1 MISNFLTG
9 LQLAISIPNLLGISF
24 GYCIGV
30 IVGAIPGLTATM
42 AISLLVPITYP
53 LDPILSVSM
62 LMGCYAGGVYGG
74 SISAILLNT
83 PGAPGSAATSLDG
96 YPLYLQGKGKKALG
110 MALTASVF
118 GGLFSSFVLLFLA
131 EPVSMIAL
139 KFGPPEFATLIFL
152 SLTIIASTVGDTVI
166 SILKGL
172 CIAMVGLLV
181 SMVGLDPITAGRR
194 YVFSFIILDRGLPL
208 IPVLIGMLA
217 LSEIFLQTEQRLHHL
232 DTEGIS
238 TNGIHDDN
246 PENVWVTWKEV
257 WFYRVTLLRSSLIG
271 TLMGALPGIG
281 ATTAAFLSYDQAKK
295 YSKRSKNFGK
305 GELEGV
311 AAPEAGNNAVCA
323 AALIPLITL
332 GIPGSVAAAVLG
344 GAFLIHG
351 MMPGPMLMV
360 EHPDKLY
367 ALFIL
372 VILSNFIG
380 YFLARPFI
388 RVARNAVKIRPGIL
402 FPLIVVFCALGAYGI
417 NLYIFDMKLM
427 FLFGIFGYLLKKY
440 EFSVV
445 PFILA
450 FILGPFA
457 EESFRQSMILSDGS
471 FLIFFT
477 RPIAVLFIGLSIL
490 SILWSVRNIKVGA
503 AQRTGRSDD

>member
-1 MISNFLTG
+1 MLENFLIG
-9 LQLAISIPNLLGISF
+9 LKMAISFINIAGISF

-30 IVGAIPGLTATM
+30 VVGAVPGLTATM

-96 YPLYLQGKGKKALG
+96 YQLYLQGKGKKALG

-152 SLTIIASTVGDTVI
+152 SLTIIASTVGETVI

-172 CIAMVGLLV
+172 CLAMFGLLV

-194 YVFSFIILDRGLPL
+194 YVFGFTILDRGLPL
-208 IPVLIGMLA
+208 IPVLIGILA
-217 LSEIFLQTEQRLHHL
+217 LSEIFLQTEQRLHHM
-232 DTEGIS
+232 DTLSIN
-238 TNGIHDDN
+238 TNGIHADH
-246 PENVWVTWKEV
+246 PENIWVTWKEV
-257 WFYRVTLLRSSLIG
+257 WSTRVTLLRSAIIG

-295 YSKRSKNFGK
+295 YSKRGIYFGK
-305 GELEGV
+305 GELEGI

-367 ALFIL
+367 ALFVL

-388 RVARNAVKIRPGIL
+388 NIARKAVRIRPGIL
-402 FPLIVVFCALGAYGI
+402 FPLIIVFCALGAYGI
-417 NLYIFDMKLM
+417 NLYIFDMKLV
-427 FLFGIFGYLLKKY
+427 FVFGIFGYLLKKY
-440 EFSVV
+440 NFSVV

-450 FILGPFA
+450 FILGPYA

-471 FLIFFT
+471 FMIFFT
-477 RPIAVLFIGLSIL
+477 RPIALVFIFLSAL
-490 SILWSVRNIKVGA
+490 SLLWAVKNIKAGSVL
-503 AQRTGRSDD
+503 RGRN